1 MMNNPVLMNLEKE
14 LREEEAKLN
23 QKKSEDKETLAKNVA
38 LNAEIKAHEEAIRMK
53 KAEITKLELEI
64 RAEGNEIKKNILAEE
79 RIRGEIHSLEQK
91 READHLKLVKIT
103 RENADAVKKSQQEAR
118 SHTHTQF

>member
-1 MMNNPVLMNLEKE
+1 MINNPVLLNLEKE

-23 QKKSEDKETLAKNVA
+23 QKKAADKETLAKNVE

-53 KAEITKLELEI
+53 KAEISKLELEI
-64 RAEGNEIKKNILAEE
+64 RAEGNEIKKNILADE
-79 RIRGEIHSLEQK
+79 RIKGEIHSLEQK

-118 SHTHTQF
+118 GHTQTRF